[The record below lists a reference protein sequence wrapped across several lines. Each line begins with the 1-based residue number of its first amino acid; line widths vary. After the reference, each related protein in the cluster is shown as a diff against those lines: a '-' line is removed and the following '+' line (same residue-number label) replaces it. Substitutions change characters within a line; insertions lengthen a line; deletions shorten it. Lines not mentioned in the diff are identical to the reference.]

1 MFKSYPFLLS
11 LFLLTSIMISGCAS
25 KTNLPS
31 KDIPQIVTSK
41 QRTAQLL
48 DNKKWQLRGKI
59 AFIEKV
65 TNKKDKRES
74 ASITWRANESKQ
86 TQKLNLTNYLG
97 LNVLQLESDKNQHII
112 KVDGKEYY
120 GTNLPQLIY
129 SLTGL
134 TLPTKALLFWLKG
147 IPYKEDDKLT
157 NDTGTQ
163 LPLSI
168 SSYYNNAL
176 WQINYS
182 NYQTFEDIEMAT
194 KFTIKK
200 DGLLIKL
207 AINQW
212 SFGD

>member
-48 DNKKWQLRGKI
+48 ENKKWQLRGKI

-212 SFGD
+212 SFDD